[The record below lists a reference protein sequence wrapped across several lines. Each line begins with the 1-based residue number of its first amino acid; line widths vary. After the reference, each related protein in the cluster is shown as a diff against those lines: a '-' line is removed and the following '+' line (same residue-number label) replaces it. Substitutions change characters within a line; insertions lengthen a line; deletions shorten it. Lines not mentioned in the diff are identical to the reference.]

1 MIKNPRE
8 TVTIPVEVDR
18 YILEAVPG
26 RYFQLSSGG
35 YVARVRK
42 VNYWAT
48 MPDGTKLWSGT
59 KSEIGPKVRAWL
71 YRNGDKRQAVL
82 EYTIVD
88 PTR

>member
-1 MIKNPRE
+1 MRL
-8 TVTIPVEVDR
+8 TATFLRRYLAVT
-18 YILEAVPG
+18 
-26 RYFQLSSGG
+26 SN
-35 YVARVRK
+35 VARVRK